1 MAQAFLNGSRYNS
14 NVSDLALLI
23 ERSITEIE
31 IPKGISSIGAYAF
44 KNCHAITGKV
54 TVPEGVMSLGREA
67 FSSCLGITKVDL
79 PDSLTTIERACFF
92 FTKALESFVLPPNVS
107 DIPVAMLSASAIKE
121 FTARGHVSS
130 IAGESF
136 DSCRACLKFDF
147 TACTRVPTLGAT
159 NAFLGINAKAKI
171 LVPSF
176 LYDEWIVATNW
187 SAYADYIEPYY
198 TVSEGLEYE
207 TDNYGNKYVIGRGSC
222 TDSVIVIPDGITA
235 IAGGAFANDT
245 LIDTLILPESGVTI
259 ECRASD
265 GLGGVQGS
273 SLRKIVNY
281 YNAIGFAFSGLSLE
295 YISFVETPWAINGFV
310 FMSIQGSPTYDF
322 SKCTAVVQ
330 ISGDVEYMSVG
341 EETQII
347 VPASLYDEWI
357 ADTNWAYYADY
368 IVAAE

>member
-1 MAQAFLNGSRYNS
+1 MAQAFLNGSRYDS
-14 NVSDLALLI
+14 NVSGLALLI
-23 ERSITEIE
+23 ERSITEIV
-31 IPKGISSIGAYAF
+31 IPEGITRIGKGAF
-44 KNCHAITGKV
+44 LGCNKILGTV
-54 TVPEGVMSLGREA
+54 TVPEGVTRIETNGLSECA
-67 FSSCLGITKVDL
+67 GITELRL
-79 PDSLTTIERACFF
+79 PHSLEYIGTGGISLLTSLER
-92 FTKALESFVLPPNVS
+92 LVLPPKVTQLNSTMAAYGGFTEFIAEGNITFVS
-107 DIPVAMLSASAIKE
+107 NAALRECYK
-121 FTARGHVSS
+121 
-130 IAGESF
+130 
-136 DSCRACLKFDF
+136 CLNYDF
-147 TACTRVPTLGAT
+147 THCSSVPTLGAT

-176 LYDEWIVATNW
+176 LYDEWIAATNW

-265 GLGGVQGS
+265 GLGGVEGS

-295 YISFVETPWAINGFV
+295 YISFVETPRAIDGLV